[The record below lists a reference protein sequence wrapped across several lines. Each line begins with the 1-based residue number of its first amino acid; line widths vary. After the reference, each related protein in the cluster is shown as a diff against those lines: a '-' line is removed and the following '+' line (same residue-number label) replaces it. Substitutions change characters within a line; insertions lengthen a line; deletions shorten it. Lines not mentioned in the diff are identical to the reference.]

1 MGNVVL
7 NLDMKKIHELKSF
20 YGKNLLDKNIPGSVF
35 AAKTSACM
43 ITAYKSGKVLFQG
56 NDSEKEAGRWGSGS
70 ASSKKP
76 SSSHSKSVAKGDLP
90 TGIGQM
96 SAIGSDE
103 VGTGDFFG
111 PITVVAAYV

>member
-35 AAKTSACM
+35 AAKTASCM

-56 NDSEKEAGRWGSGS
+56 NDSEKEASRWGSS
-70 ASSKKP
+70 AVASKKP
-76 SSSHSKSVAKGDLP
+76 TPSKTKVAAKGDLP
-90 TGIGQM
+90 VGIRQM
-96 SAIGSDE
+96 SVIGSDE

-111 PITVVAAYV
+111 PITVVAA